1 MSEQSNV
8 NQGRLF
14 LGSCLAL
21 IATSVA
27 FAVIGDI
34 MGTLK
39 NAFVLTNAE
48 VGMIGGGDN
57 VEMGVKSEIDENM
70 EEYYRSL
77 SQENDGG

>member
-1 MSEQSNV
+1 MTRTLWTMILIT
-8 NQGRLF
+8 GIFIGF
-14 LGSCLAL
+14 LMGY
-21 IATSVA
+21 SVPPM
-27 FAVIGDI
+27 V
-34 MGTLK
+34 
-39 NAFVLTNAE
+39 E